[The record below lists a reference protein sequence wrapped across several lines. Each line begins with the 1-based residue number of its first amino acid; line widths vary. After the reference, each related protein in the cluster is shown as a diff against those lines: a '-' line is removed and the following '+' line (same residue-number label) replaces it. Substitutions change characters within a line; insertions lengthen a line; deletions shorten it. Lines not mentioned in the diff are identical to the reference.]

1 MSYEFITIVLLD
13 VVRRIHWGEALKGWW
28 LEAHARAL
36 RRGDL
41 PYLAAPRP
49 APAPEPPPR
58 YDAALHVQMQA
69 DIARFSGVIGRS
81 MAGTDD
87 HQGPRR
93 RHALSSPMAEGTA
106 PERDLAYLVQMR
118 AQGDA
123 PGSGGVV
130 ARPGVMPRRGRRRRL
145 GRCGRPIVSIG
156 A

>member
-1 MSYEFITIVLLD
+1 MRSEFITVVLLD

-28 LEAHARAL
+28 LEAHARAV
-36 RRGDL
+36 RRGIL
-41 PYLAAPRP
+41 PLLTAPTP
-49 APAPEPPPR
+49 APALEPPPV
-58 YDAALHVQMQA
+58 YDAELHAQIQA

-106 PERDLAYLVQMR
+106 PERDPAYLVQMR

-123 PGSGGVV
+123 PGSGGS
-130 ARPGVMPRRGRRRRL
+130 ATGPGGGAHDGRRGGLMRW
-145 GRCGRPIVSIG
+145 V
-156 A
+156 

>member
-36 RRGDL
+36 RRGNL
-41 PYLAAPRP
+41 PRPAAPRL

-58 YDAALHVQMQA
+58 CDAALHAQMQA
-69 DIARFSGVIGRS
+69 DIARFCGVIGQS

-87 HQGPRR
+87 HRGPRR

-106 PERDLAYLVQMR
+106 HERDPAYLAQMQACKPMLQAQAASLR
-118 AQGDA
+118 AQE
-123 PGSGGVV
+123 PYLEVV
-130 ARPGVMPRRGRRRRL
+130 
-145 GRCGRPIVSIG
+145 G
-156 A
+156 AAD

>member
-1 MSYEFITIVLLD
+1 MRSEFITVVLLD
-13 VVRRIHWGEALKGWW
+13 VVRRIHLGEALKGWW

-41 PYLAAPRP
+41 PRPAAPRP
-49 APAPEPPPR
+49 APAAEPSPR

-69 DIARFSGVIGRS
+69 DIARFCGVIGRS
-81 MAGTDD
+81 MAWTDD

-106 PERDLAYLVQMR
+106 PERDPAYLVQMR

-123 PGSGGVV
+123 PGSGGS
-130 ARPGVMPRRGRRRRL
+130 ATGPGGGAHDGRRGGLMRW
-145 GRCGRPIVSIG
+145 V
-156 A
+156 